1 VKTPFRPNLR
11 LLALATA
18 GLLWLNGGWAQPS
31 GGWHWY
37 EAKPPEPPKW
47 SLELKY
53 GDFEPELEEFETFY
67 GDDTSDHTAIALGYK
82 LLRAVEV
89 GFEYGRMRNVGVGEL
104 PINGGTGGEVE
115 FTVNPAHMY
124 LLIRGIWGEDQLAV
138 PYIGGGLT
146 RVAYEQSIP
155 NQPSIKGTADGR
167 HRRYGLQFLLDRTDV
182 SLASE
187 MESDY
192 GTNNTYLFIEKHNYT
207 ADVDGVEL
215 GGDTLFIGLLFE
227 F

>member
-1 VKTPFRPNLR
+1 VKKSYIPTLKLL
-11 LLALATA
+11 LLAAA
-18 GLLWLNGGWAQPS
+18 GLLWLNSGWAQPV

-37 EAKPPEPPKW
+37 ETKPPEPPKW

-53 GDFEPELEEFETFY
+53 GDFEPALEEFETFY
-67 GDDTSDHTAIALGYK
+67 GEKESKHTAIAVAYK
-82 LLRAVEV
+82 LLRAVEI

-124 LLIRGIWGEDQLAV
+124 LLIRGIWGEDQIAV
-138 PYIGGGLT
+138 PYVGGGIT
-146 RVAYEQSIP
+146 QVAYKQSIL
-155 NQPSIKGTADGR
+155 NQPEVKGKADGK
-167 HRRYGLQFLLDRTDV
+167 HRRYGLQFLLDSTDI

-187 MESDY
+187 METEY
-192 GTNNTYLFIEKHNYT
+192 GTNNTYLFIEKHHYE
-207 ADVDGVEL
+207 ADVDGIEL
-215 GGDTLFIGLLFE
+215 GGDTVFIGLLFE